1 MKKMSHYERMNTVGE
16 YVPKPQIIRERA
28 RMSVTSKLDEKTR
41 RIVKSCEFKKVDDA
55 TNLNQYH
62 VNDFA
67 LENLIAVGVELHPTK
82 LASSRFGMLDEME
95 RITANVESSNIE

>member
-1 MKKMSHYERMNTVGE
+1 MKKMSHYERMNTEGE
-16 YVPKPQIIRERA
+16 YVPHAQQIRERA
-28 RMSVTSKLDEKTR
+28 RMAVTSRFDEKTR
-41 RIVKSCEFKKVDDA
+41 RIVKSCEFKNVDDA

-67 LENLIAVGVELHPTK
+67 LENLLAVGVELHPTK

-95 RITANVESSNIE
+95 RIIDNVEPSNIE